1 MKKIVDSILS
11 LTKTGKMQI
20 RINTLEN
27 ELETLKSTVKDELY
41 KTFMA
46 KINEPMEVERY
57 KADNKALRKKVKI
70 LKEMLKE
77 EHKQKEKNKKNGN
90 RY

>member
-1 MKKIVDSILS
+1 MKKIVENILS
-11 LTKTGKMQI
+11 MTKVGKMQI

-27 ELETLKSTVKDELY
+27 ELDTLKATVKDELY
-41 KTFMA
+41 KTFM
-46 KINEPMEVERY
+46 KKLNEPMELERY

-77 EHKQKEKNKKNGN
+77 ENKANVRGK
-90 RY
+90 